1 MKSRLTT
8 SSEPSVNLSVL
19 EFEQPEAAELAQKA
33 VRLRVTQWPG
43 YACLASALGHLGRIE
58 DAKKAMKE
66 LKDAQPQATVS
77 FVKESAP
84 VTDAGYVDHLLDGL
98 RKAGLPE

>member
-1 MKSRLTT
+1 M
-8 SSEPSVNLSVL
+8 
-19 EFEQPEAAELAQKA
+19 
-33 VRLRVTQWPG
+33 RLRVTQWLG

-66 LKDAQPQATVS
+66 LKDAQPQATIS
-77 FVKESAP
+77 FVKERYP
-84 VTDAGYVDHLLDGL
+84 TTTPDFMDHLLDGL